1 MGIFK
6 VIPLFERMTEGDFL
20 GEIKM
25 TKQMVPIYLT
35 VLRMV
40 FVIPIVWMISWGTEF
55 GYFFS
60 AILLGVAGL
69 TDGLDGYLSRKWNA
83 QTTVGALLDPA
94 ADKILTLSILIFL
107 SYFQIIDPFLVMIFV
122 ARDIYVTSLRS
133 IAANKGLI
141 LYAKPLAKWKT
152 TVQLVGILLVLM
164 GVAIS
169 VYMRIFGYGLLW
181 VAVVM
186 SILSAWDYTMDFR
199 KKFKFVEFS
208 S

>member
-1 MGIFK
+1 
-6 VIPLFERMTEGDFL
+6 MTEGDFL

-55 GYFFS
+55 SYFFA
-60 AILLGVAGL
+60 AILLGIAGL

-169 VYMRIFGYGLLW
+169 VYMKIFGYGLLW

>member
-1 MGIFK
+1 
-6 VIPLFERMTEGDFL
+6 MTEGDFL

-25 TKQMVPIYLT
+25 TKRMVPIYLT

-55 GYFFS
+55 GYFFA
-60 AILLGVAGL
+60 AILLGIAGL

-122 ARDIYVTSLRS
+122 SRDIYVTSLRS

-152 TVQLVGILLVLM
+152 TVQLIGILLVLM
-164 GVAIS
+164 GVSIS
-169 VYMRIFGYGLLW
+169 IYVKIFGYGLLW
-181 VAVVM
+181 VGVVM
-186 SILSAWDYTMDFR
+186 SIVSAWDYTVDFR